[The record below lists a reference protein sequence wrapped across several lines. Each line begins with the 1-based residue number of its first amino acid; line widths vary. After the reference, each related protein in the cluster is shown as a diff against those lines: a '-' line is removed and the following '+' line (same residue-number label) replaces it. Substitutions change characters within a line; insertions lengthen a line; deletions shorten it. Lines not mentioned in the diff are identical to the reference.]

1 MLFLLYVS
9 YLLVRRFSDGGQS
22 AVVAAV
28 LSVFAGIDVPIV
40 FMSIRWWRTQ
50 HPAPVLTGEGS
61 LDPSLWP
68 AFLWNMAAWF
78 FWGVALVWGRY
89 AVVRR
94 EQVAAEQTALQ
105 ALEV

>member
-1 MLFLLYVS
+1 M
-9 YLLVRRFSDGGQS
+9 
-22 AVVAAV
+22 
-28 LSVFAGIDVPIV
+28 LSVFAGLDVPIV

-61 LDPSLWP
+61 LDPSMWP
-68 AFLWNMAAWF
+68 AFLINMAAWF
-78 FWGVALVWGRY
+78 VWGVVLVWGRY

-94 EQVAAEQTALQ
+94 EQVATEQIALQ